1 MNRILTLTGVIFKN
15 SGFANI
21 FNLNNS
27 TKKQSATKKAIFTI
41 FLLMCF
47 VFVSVSIGMF
57 AFALLDIGKLETGY
71 DFEYLKNILLIYV
84 PIYLVLVFSLISMVV
99 LSSFFLSQDNHVYM
113 PLPIKSHEL
122 FIARLL
128 NTLITAYAIQI
139 FVVLPCLISFNI
151 VLQPSWLIYIN
162 EVLFFIFL
170 PIVPLSLCLLINCAL
185 AKIINLAK
193 YKTLFSFLSFIVTMG
208 LILAMELLSSTSLDI
223 SEAENAAELIAS
235 FKSSI
240 AGLANN
246 LRFFNFYVFL
256 PNAALTDS
264 TLIGLLYSLLFG
276 VISFAIMFIAIVGFG
291 PSYGNVLVK
300 TNDNYQNKKKKSPK
314 DNLDEVIKKGTKTKT
329 VLGTYIM
336 KELKDIVRSNTN
348 VIQLVV
354 PPFLIL
360 IIGAISIFV
369 TIFGQ
374 ESSAEGLQTIINN
387 MRSLITFDSGFL
399 IFFVTAFA
407 LFLSSMTLISAC
419 AISREGKN
427 ASLLKYVPVSP
438 FIVMIS
444 KTFWGITLTSIIEII
459 VILGLGFGLNIHWS
473 IIVLCIVT
481 SISATILANIIM
493 YLVDLSRPYLDWVN
507 EIDPIKQNMN
517 VLFSLLACWAVA
529 IVFIILGYL
538 SMANNFTNIFVAASV
553 IIGICFIIILALLLH
568 MKKNKSKIFDKIQ

>member
-1 MNRILTLTGVIFKN
+1 MFATLIFGCQERKKLRILRT
-15 SGFANI
+15 
-21 FNLNNS
+21 
-27 TKKQSATKKAIFTI
+27 
-41 FLLMCF
+41 
-47 VFVSVSIGMF
+47 
-57 AFALLDIGKLETGY
+57 
-71 DFEYLKNILLIYV
+71 
-84 PIYLVLVFSLISMVV
+84 
-99 LSSFFLSQDNHVYM
+99 
-113 PLPIKSHEL
+113 
-122 FIARLL
+122 R
-128 NTLITAYAIQI
+128 
-139 FVVLPCLISFNI
+139 
-151 VLQPSWLIYIN
+151 
-162 EVLFFIFL
+162 
-170 PIVPLSLCLLINCAL
+170 
-185 AKIINLAK
+185 
-193 YKTLFSFLSFIVTMG
+193 
-208 LILAMELLSSTSLDI
+208 
-223 SEAENAAELIAS
+223 
-235 FKSSI
+235 
-240 AGLANN
+240 
-246 LRFFNFYVFL
+246 NF
-256 PNAALTDS
+256 AALTRDFYPEFS
-264 TLIGLLYSLLFG
+264 MSLYICSSVRIQIPVL
-276 VISFAIMFIAIVGFG
+276 IAIGI
-291 PSYGNVLVK
+291 SQRTSAEAIDLVAK
-300 TNDNYQNKKKKSPK
+300 NMFNDEKCNIDTILAFKIPECRAFMHLDTVFTQIDIDKFTYHPGIMDTLEVFEITKNE

>member
-1 MNRILTLTGVIFKN
+1 MSRILSLTSVIFKN

-21 FNLNNS
+21 FNFSNS
-27 TKKQSATKKAIFTI
+27 TKKQSPIKKTIFTI
-41 FLLMCF
+41 FLLLCF
-47 VFVSVSIGMF
+47 VFVSISIGMF
-57 AFALLDIGKLETGY
+57 AFALLEIGKLETGY
-71 DFEYLKNILLIYV
+71 DYEYLKNILLIYV
-84 PIYLVLVFSLISMVV
+84 PMYLVLVFSLISMVV

-113 PLPIKSHEL
+113 PLPVKSYEL

-151 VLQPSWLIYIN
+151 VLQPTWIIYIN
-162 EVLFFIFL
+162 EILFFIFL
-170 PIVPLSLCLLINCAL
+170 PIVPLALSLLINCAL

-208 LILAMELLSSTSLDI
+208 LILAIELLSSTSLDI

-235 FKSSI
+235 FKLSI
-240 AGLANN
+240 ASLANN
-246 LRFFNFYVFL
+246 LRFFSFYIFL
-256 PNAALTDS
+256 PNAGLTDP
-264 TLIGLLYSLLFG
+264 TLIGVLYSLLFG
-276 VISFAIMFIAIVGFG
+276 IISFAIMFIVIVGFG

-300 TNDNYQNKKKKSPK
+300 TNDNYQNKKKKISQ
-314 DNLDEVIKKGTKTKT
+314 DSLDVVIKNGTKSKT

-336 KELKDIVRSNTN
+336 KEYKDIVRSNTN

-360 IIGAISIFV
+360 VIGAISIFV

-374 ESSAEGLQTIINN
+374 ESSATGLQTIIAN

-419 AISREGKN
+419 SISREGKN

-438 FIVMIS
+438 FVVMIS
-444 KTFWGITLTSIIEII
+444 KIFWGIVLTSGIEII

-473 IIVLCIVT
+473 IIVLCIIT

-493 YLVDLSRPYLDWVN
+493 YMVDLSRPYLDWVN

-529 IVFIILGYL
+529 IVFIVIGYL
-538 SMANNFTNIFVAASV
+538 SMLYNVMNIFVAASI
-553 IIGICFIIILALLLH
+553 IIGICFIIILSLMLY
-568 MKKNKSKIFDKIQ
+568 MRKNKTKIFDKIQ

>member
-1 MNRILTLTGVIFKN
+1 
-15 SGFANI
+15 
-21 FNLNNS
+21 
-27 TKKQSATKKAIFTI
+27 
-41 FLLMCF
+41 
-47 VFVSVSIGMF
+47 
-57 AFALLDIGKLETGY
+57 
-71 DFEYLKNILLIYV
+71 
-84 PIYLVLVFSLISMVV
+84 
-99 LSSFFLSQDNHVYM
+99 
-113 PLPIKSHEL
+113 
-122 FIARLL
+122 
-128 NTLITAYAIQI
+128 
-139 FVVLPCLISFNI
+139 
-151 VLQPSWLIYIN
+151 
-162 EVLFFIFL
+162 
-170 PIVPLSLCLLINCAL
+170 
-185 AKIINLAK
+185 
-193 YKTLFSFLSFIVTMG
+193 
-208 LILAMELLSSTSLDI
+208 
-223 SEAENAAELIAS
+223 
-235 FKSSI
+235 
-240 AGLANN
+240 
-246 LRFFNFYVFL
+246 
-256 PNAALTDS
+256 
-264 TLIGLLYSLLFG
+264 
-276 VISFAIMFIAIVGFG
+276 
-291 PSYGNVLVK
+291 
-300 TNDNYQNKKKKSPK
+300 
-314 DNLDEVIKKGTKTKT
+314 
-329 VLGTYIM
+329 M
-336 KELKDIVRSNTN
+336 KEFRDIVRSNTN

-493 YLVDLSRPYLDWVN
+493 YLVDLYRPYLDWVN